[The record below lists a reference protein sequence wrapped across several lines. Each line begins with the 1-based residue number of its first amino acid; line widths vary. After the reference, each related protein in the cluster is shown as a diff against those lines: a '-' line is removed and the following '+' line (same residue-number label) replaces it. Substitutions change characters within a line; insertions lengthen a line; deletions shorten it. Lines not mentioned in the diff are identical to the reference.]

1 MGDPTNITLNAK
13 TETEEIAK
21 VIRATGDA
29 KVLLVEDGD
38 GSVRYLVTPTT
49 AGMVATPI
57 DDALDKRRPIPRRKT
72 GHARLAKVRSFLDY
86 VNRHK
91 TPQSTLFAFLENGAH
106 HLRAVFN
113 PHGGNEAAPGHGDFG
128 ALLTLEH
135 SEAFAAWDK
144 VNGKPLDQTAFASLI
159 EERITDIAEPGS
171 AFLSAQELAA
181 KIQCEYATPSKM
193 MQISR
198 GLAVRV
204 NSTIKT
210 AGNLSTGEVE
220 LVYQEQHTDEA
231 GAPIKVPGAF
241 LLALPVFDGGA
252 HYQIPVRIRYRAQ
265 RGAGVTWTLDVY
277 RVDLAIE
284 AAIGEILAQAALDTG
299 LPVFEGK
306 PA

>member
-1 MGDPTNITLNAK
+1 MADPTINRNTK
-13 TETEEIAK
+13 SETEELAK

-29 KVLLVEDGD
+29 MVLLVEDGD
-38 GSVRYLVTPTT
+38 AEVRYLITPTT

-57 DDALDKRRPIPRRKT
+57 DAMLDARRPVPRRKT
-72 GHARLAKVRSFLDY
+72 GHARLAKVRSFLEY

-91 TPQSTLFAFLENGAH
+91 TVNSTIFAFLENGAH

-113 PHGGNEAAPGHGDFG
+113 PHGPGVSDSGHGDFG
-128 ALLTLEH
+128 ALCTLEH

-144 VNGKPLDQTAFASLI
+144 VNGKQLDQTAFAALI
-159 EERITDIAEPGS
+159 EERITDITDPGT

-181 KIQCEYATPSKM
+181 KIQAEYATPSKM

-210 AGNLSTGEVE
+210 AGNLATGEVE

-241 LLALPVFDGGA
+241 LLQLPVFDGGA

-284 AAIGEILAQAALDTG
+284 AAIGEILTQAATETG